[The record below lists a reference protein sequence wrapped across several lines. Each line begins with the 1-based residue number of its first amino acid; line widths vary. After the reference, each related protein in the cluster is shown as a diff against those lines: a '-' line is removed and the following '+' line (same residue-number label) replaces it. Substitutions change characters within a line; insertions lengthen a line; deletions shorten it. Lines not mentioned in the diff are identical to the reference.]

1 MSVAKVVEISSDSTE
16 SFQDAI
22 EQGIQRAERTLK
34 NVKGAWI
41 AEQKLQVEDGSII
54 RYRVYMRVSFVLQ

>member
-34 NVKGAWI
+34 NVKGAWV
-41 AEQKLQVEDGSII
+41 AEQKLLVEDGNII
-54 RYRVYMRVSFVLQ
+54 RYRVYMRVSFVLN

>member
-1 MSVAKVVEISSDSTE
+1 MTVAKVVEISSDSTE

-41 AEQKLQVEDGSII
+41 AEQKLLVEDGNII
-54 RYRVYMRVSFVLQ
+54 RYRVYMRVSFVLD

>member
-22 EQGIQRAERTLK
+22 EQGIQRAERTLS

-41 AEQKLQVEDGSII
+41 AEQKLLIEDGHII
-54 RYRVYMRVSFVLQ
+54 RYRVYMRVSFVLE